1 MGNFDH
7 FTPWRALTGGALIGL
22 AASGTLFFTGRRAG
36 ISGIVGGLLEGLLP
50 GTTAASP
57 APADE
62 RRWRAAFLVG
72 LLMGGLALLAAG
84 TGAAAFAGAIGAP
97 VRSYLGLAVA
107 GVLVG
112 FGARLG
118 RGCTS
123 GHGVCGVSRLS
134 AQSLV
139 ATATFM
145 ITGIATVALVRFTG
159 WFAP

>member
-1 MGNFDH
+1 
-7 FTPWRALTGGALIGL
+7 GGALIGL

-36 ISGIVGGLLEGLLP
+36 ISGIVGGLLAGLSP
-50 GTTAASP
+50 GATGASP
-57 APADE
+57 ARADE
-62 RRWRAAFLVG
+62 RRWRTAFLLG
-72 LLMGGLALLAAG
+72 LLMGGLALLVAGNRAAF
-84 TGAAAFAGAIGAP
+84 FAGAIGAP
-97 VRSYLGLAVA
+97 VRSYLGLAMA
-107 GVLVG
+107 GGLVG

-145 ITGIATVALVRFTG
+145 VTGIATVALVRFTG